1 MLPFPDTVDLNGQI
15 HVFKCHSFAV
25 SRQWKVYNSSNLIRN
40 QINTIAKGGF
50 YASGSL
56 SNQIRLNVKGNITYY
71 YLFSG
76 PQMAIMMT
84 QTFFQVVLH

>member
-1 MLPFPDTVDLNGQI
+1 M
-15 HVFKCHSFAV
+15 
-25 SRQWKVYNSSNLIRN
+25 SRQWEVYNSSNLIRN

-71 YLFSG
+71 NLFSG
-76 PQMAIMMT
+76 PQMAMVIFRYIELS
-84 QTFFQVVLH
+84 QKKYGQIQYVIGA